1 MLNVTKN
8 ISSFIKEQFPDIYR
22 YDPSRKKPEKPEEA
36 QFLIDFTKTYY
47 DFVDATMDRDIPKL
61 RDIDTTLANF
71 LIFFKKKY
79 LLNLPLTDANSDVA
93 DTRFII
99 KHIQDLYTRK
109 GSEESLRLLFKLF
122 YNTEIE
128 LYYPSIAI
136 FKASDSVWEDKIY
149 LEFFTINTMLDYP
162 VSKGDK
168 LTGSITGASGYVDEI
183 IFINYSGTLA
193 PVAYL
198 SNVSGKFSNDDSIMV
213 TRTSNTGIT
222 TSTSAGKL
230 IRGSI
235 TALSILP
242 GARDGQKLGEVLKVR
257 SAKAGTGGTALVRE
271 LAEGNTSTIGFEL
284 DAGGFGYITPVSG
297 NTVTLSNQVV
307 ILQQSL
313 SPTIK
318 VGDSLYSHGSVV
330 SAISADGASIGTPAN
345 ISGGGRVIEYQHP
358 LVYIN
363 TTDQTQIQFLTYV
376 YDQLVAATSSG
387 VDAEMKAIFN
397 TEVDGRRLGVL
408 RDSITNGGYD
418 SGTGLYSTAADAA
431 KFLLYREDVVANTNT
446 AGAAAK
452 ALIEDKLLPAVFATG
467 IGYKFLILPDNG
479 QANIKVSGDVTTE
492 MNMVQIGDFN
502 ESASYEISSLDDASI
517 EEVVFIT
524 DLVGDFI
531 NTKLQETVIATAMLQ
546 NKTYIIDDLGS
557 TTQDHWHDAAGTS
570 NTGPDYVVGDIF
582 TSTAA
587 AESVDGDGKVVD
599 VDDTNYGMSGT
610 SPLSGR
616 ETLYTKFKDAFTP
629 LQVTIGTIDA
639 IRVTQDVDSVY
650 KNAVFSEVEYD
661 PVSKFNKTNAVLTID
676 PSPNIQVGDIVT
688 QIRTIDNP
696 KALKDSDA
704 PALITDYEVKG
715 RCVGDEE
722 GTNNFKFVQLSFYDF
737 VPTSGVGNE
746 LIIEK
751 NNSKHTITKVSRD
764 ANSLPMGRN
773 AIVSTTAS
781 LLSDQITKVTPV
793 KSGFQYDNGEE
804 VDLLRSVT
812 AGNFVAGLE
821 YIITG
826 LGEDQESAQAFANIV
841 DPELVTVPESGIL
854 PVGTVFTAT
863 GAGTGTGTADTLVA
877 RAKLT
882 TLGQGQKGGSWQD
895 ATSFVSNNTKVLHD
909 NYYYQEYSYDIA
921 SIINSD
927 KYTTLVDDIVGV
939 AGTKM
944 FSSPL
949 INTSND
955 ILSLK
960 MDAELKVWN
969 INSAAYI
976 TSTSAATYT
985 TDATPEIVTISNVA
999 LADPRTVNIAN
1010 NVGIVDTD
1018 FSVICAPDPDIK
1030 VGDVIRISGELGTGD
1045 DQATITGLPTEDSP
1059 VFGFYL
1065 LLGQFYTVS
1074 SIDVTADFGLTAPDV
1089 TGFTLVNALDGSAVV
1104 TTPGKLEGLT
1114 FSKVAFSLTC
1124 SETEMRIGDKVTM
1137 HSSSDD
1143 STQEYYVSSIDDY
1156 EFRRQNRGPADI
1168 PSFLSD
1174 DRGLTYTG
1182 VTAFTLVRGDG
1193 DGKILQSAPIYFA
1206 ILSAGLTFTR
1216 FTETDG
1222 VKIYTT
1228 DAPLVNMG
1236 DISFTLNIDD
1246 TDFSVTSSVGKNIA
1260 VGDRIQISGDNT
1272 GTGSITGYTSD
1283 KKYMV
1288 SSIDAGTASNVTGF
1302 TLFDPPLITSFDTLA
1317 GASSWWD
1324 PIGTVVKDGK
1334 QWFTNPNPDQGPAA
1348 GSNGATGSGARAGVF
1363 TDTGL
1368 TDVSVSS
1375 TRHSAPRGHSGPV
1388 VCINPDD
1395 TKFGLALF
1403 LEDFYGTGAL
1413 SYVLWE
1419 LGRQP
1424 DDLDP
1429 ILFAFAPNRV
1439 EGHDVVL
1446 RMDVEGGILKCYA
1459 DDVLIT
1465 WIGGSTTYDISALAP
1480 GLLNSTL
1487 HGMSVDVN
1495 GDGPQTD
1502 AMKLGT
1508 VPFERQGNIPCAIY
1522 PTLILPYGG
1531 TVVTTP
1537 GTLAGL
1543 TYTRFAGTKTDDE
1556 LHATIIELE
1565 TEYNAQAG
1573 GEISFTLNIDD
1584 SNFSVTSSVGKNIA
1598 VGDRIQISGFNTG
1611 TGSITGYNNNS
1622 GKYMVSSID
1631 AGTAPNVTGF
1641 TLVSATA
1648 DEGSVVTT
1656 SGTLAGLTYTRI
1668 NAQPTVP
1675 FFTP

>member
-22 YDPSRKKPEKPEEA
+22 YDPSRKKPEES

-47 DFVDATMDRDIPKL
+47 DFVDATMDRDVPKL

-71 LIFFKKKY
+71 LIFYKKKY
-79 LLNLPLTDANSDVA
+79 LLNLPLTDANNDVP

-128 LYYPSIAI
+128 LYYPSTAI
-136 FKASDSVWEDKIY
+136 FKTSDSVWEDKIY

-183 IFINYSGTLA
+183 IFINYSGTLS

-198 SNVSGKFSNDDSIMV
+198 SNVLGKFSNDDSIVV

-242 GARDGQKLGEVLKVR
+242 GAKPDQKLGEVLKVR

-284 DAGGFGYITPVSG
+284 DTGGFGYITPVID

-307 ILQQSL
+307 ILQQSS

-363 TTDQTQIQFLTYV
+363 TTDQNQIQFLTYV

-408 RDSITNGGYD
+408 RDGIAVTAMLQNKIYLITDLGTTTTQQQWHAAAGTTQGTDPDYVVGDTFTAVAAAESVTGDGKVILNGGYD
-418 SGTGLYSTAADAA
+418 SSTGRYSTTADAD
-431 KFLLYREDVVANTNT
+431 KFLEYREDLVANTNT

-570 NTGPDYVVGDIF
+570 NTGPDYVVGDVF

-587 AESVDGDGKVVD
+587 AESVTGDGTVVD

-629 LQVTIGTIDA
+629 LEVTIGTIDG
-639 IRVTQDVDSVY
+639 IRVTQAADSVY

-661 PVSKFNKTNAVLTID
+661 SVSKFNKTNAVLTINGTETK
-676 PSPNIQVGDIVT
+676 PKPNIQVGDIVT

-715 RCVGDEE
+715 RCVGSEE

-746 LIIEK
+746 LTWGLDG
-751 NNSKHTITKVSRD
+751 SKHTINKVSRD

-781 LLSDQITKVTPV
+781 LLRDQITKVTPV

-921 SIINSD
+921 SIIPSD

-969 INSAAYI
+969 INSEPYI

-985 TDATPEIVTISNVA
+985 TDASPEIITISNVA
-999 LADPRTVNIAN
+999 LADAITVDIVN
-1010 NVGIVDTD
+1010 IVDTD
-1018 FSVICAPDPDIK
+1018 FSVICQPTENVK
-1030 VGDVIRISGELGTGD
+1030 VGDKFKIEGTIDSGDG
-1045 DQATITGLPTEDSP
+1045 QATIVGLP
-1059 VFGFYL
+1059 VGGAYAYN
-1065 LLGQFYTVS
+1065 GKNYVVS
-1074 SIDVTADFGLTAPDV
+1074 SIDVTSDVGLTVPLV
-1089 TGFTLVNALDGSAVV
+1089 SGFTLVDTDGTTPVV
-1104 TTPGKLEGLT
+1104 TEPGTLNGLT
-1114 FSKVAFSLTC
+1114 FTKVIFSVTC
-1124 SETEMRIGDKVTM
+1124 DATDMELGDKV
-1137 HSSSDD
+1137 HLRSIVAGSD
-1143 STQEYYVSSIDDY
+1143 TTTEYYISSIDAGTAPTVGSNT
-1156 EFRRQNRGPADI
+1156 FTN
-1168 PSFLSD
+1168 
-1174 DRGLTYTG
+1174 
-1182 VTAFTLVRGDG
+1182 VTAFTLVDSNGTIVDFLRW
-1193 DGKILQSAPIYFA
+1193 IFA
-1206 ILSAGLTFTR
+1206 IADQTYTR

-1222 VKIYTT
+1222 VKIHTT

-1246 TDFSVTSSVGKNIA
+1246 TDFSVTSSAGTDIA
-1260 VGDRIQISGDNT
+1260 VGDRIQISGNNT

-1288 SSIDAGTASNVTGF
+1288 SSIDAGTAPNVTGF
-1302 TLFDPPLITSFDTLA
+1302 TLFDPPIITSFDTLA

-1334 QWFTNPNPDQGPAA
+1334 QWFTNPTPNQDPAA
-1348 GSNGATGSGARAGVF
+1348 GTNGSTGSGARAGVF

-1395 TKFGLALF
+1395 TKFGLALY
-1403 LEDFYGTGAL
+1403 LEDFYGNGAL
-1413 SYVLWE
+1413 SYILWE

-1424 DDLDP
+1424 SDIDLV
-1429 ILFAFAPNRV
+1429 ASASAPNRV

-1465 WIGGSTTYDISALAP
+1465 WIGGSTTYDISTLAP

-1495 GDGPQTD
+1495 GDGPQTA
-1502 AMKLGT
+1502 AMRAGT

-1543 TYTRFAGTKTDDE
+1543 TYTRFVGTKEDE

-1565 TEYNAQAG
+1565 SEDNARLG
-1573 GEISFTLNIDD
+1573 L
-1584 SNFSVTSSVGKNIA
+1584 SV
-1598 VGDRIQISGFNTG
+1598 
-1611 TGSITGYNNNS
+1611 
-1622 GKYMVSSID
+1622 
-1631 AGTAPNVTGF
+1631 
-1641 TLVSATA
+1641 
-1648 DEGSVVTT
+1648 
-1656 SGTLAGLTYTRI
+1656 
-1668 NAQPTVP
+1668 QPTVP
-1675 FFTP
+1675 FSTP